1 MKQIEQI
8 DSIINTH
15 LRLAMIESP
24 RTDTIIDLFAQY
36 GDLRGKAV
44 YVWNIRSG
52 LHRIGFEEMP
62 IQDTKSLAG
71 VLKFIRTS
79 LHYGIYLL
87 EKFPSKRSHKANAE
101 LKRIV
106 TANDAFH
113 CFVAL
118 LGEKISVEEDLLP
131 HTLKIVCD
139 IGHQDATATIAANPI
154 QQQNSF

>member
-1 MKQIEQI
+1 MKQTEQI
-8 DSIINTH
+8 DNIINTH

-24 RTDTIIDLFAQY
+24 RTDIIIDLFAQY

-44 YVWNIRSG
+44 YVWNNQSG
-52 LHRIGFEEMP
+52 LHRIGFEELP
-62 IQDTKSLAG
+62 IQDTKSLMG

-87 EKFPSKRSHKANAE
+87 EQFPSKRSHKANAE

-118 LGEKISVEEDLLP
+118 LGENINVEKNLLP

-139 IGHQDATATIAANPI
+139 ASHQKAATAIAANPI